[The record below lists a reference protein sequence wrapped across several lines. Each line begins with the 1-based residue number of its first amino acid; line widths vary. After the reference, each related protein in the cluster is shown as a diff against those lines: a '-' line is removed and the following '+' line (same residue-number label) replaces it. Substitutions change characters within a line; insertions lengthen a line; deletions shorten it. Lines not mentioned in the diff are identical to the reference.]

1 MRSHFALLVVL
12 LSLLVSGTT
21 VVAGDVQT
29 HPTHIDSVVGDRNAV
44 DETPTNGTTIQITPQ
59 RNSDA
64 HWNVS
69 MEFAL
74 HDENETE
81 AFKRLGSDFENGG
94 LNGDVGF
101 SAETFRQIA
110 KQEQTETGREMKIRN
125 VDREYFVGNKT
136 GTLTLTF
143 IWTNFTRVN
152 NGKIRL
158 GDAFLLDNGESTWLR
173 SLSAN
178 QNLFIHTPDGYQ
190 IQNSNFGHANG
201 TIPFHGP
208 MTIRSPTGGRD
219 FIRVTY
225 NKRNAAPVEKST
237 PWTMYVTGF
246 LVFMGVIGAGV
257 YAFLQR
263 DGDDPS
269 IDSEPSDPQ
278 PVSPPNP
285 NPDPEPEEDEPN
297 LELLSDE
304 ERVEHLLKRSGGRMK
319 QATIV
324 KETNWSNAK
333 VSQLLSAMNDADRID
348 KLRIGREN
356 LITLPGEDVTDFDD
370 E

>member
-12 LSLLVSGTT
+12 LSLLVLGTT

-29 HPTHIDSVVGDRNAV
+29 HPAHIDSVAGDRTAA
-44 DETPTNGTTIQITPQ
+44 DETPTNGTSIQITP
-59 RNSDA
+59 RPNGDA

-74 HDENETE
+74 NDENETE
-81 AFKRLGSDFENGG
+81 AFERLGSDFEQGG
-94 LNGDVGF
+94 NDDLGF

-110 KQEQTETGREMKIRN
+110 NMEQAETGREMKIRN
-125 VDREYFVGNKT
+125 IDREYSVGNET
-136 GTLTLTF
+136 GLLTLTF
-143 IWTNFTRVN
+143 VWTNFTRVN
-152 NGKIRL
+152 DGKIYL
-158 GDAFLLDNGESTWLR
+158 GDAFLLDGGESTWLR

-201 TIPFHGP
+201 TISLHGP

-219 FIRVTY
+219 FVRVTY
-225 NKRNAAPVEKST
+225 NKKNAGPVDEST
-237 PWTMYVTGF
+237 PWMMYLAGL
-246 LVFMGVIGAGV
+246 LVLVGIIGAGI
-257 YAFLQR
+257 YAFLQE
-263 DGDDPS
+263 DEDEPS
-269 IDSEPSDPQ
+269 LDSEPSDSR
-278 PVSPPNP
+278 PVSS
-285 NPDPEPEEDEPN
+285 PDLDPDSEPVEDEPD

-304 ERVEHLLKRSGGRMK
+304 ERVEHLLEQNGGRMK

-333 VSQLLSAMNDADRID
+333 VSQLLSAMNDSDRID

>member
-12 LSLLVSGTT
+12 LSLLASGTALA
-21 VVAGDVQT
+21 AGDVQT
-29 HPTHIDSVVGDRNAV
+29 HPATTDFVVGDRSAV
-44 DETPTNGTTIQITPQ
+44 NETPTNGTTIQITP
-59 RNSDA
+59 RANGDA

-69 MEFAL
+69 MDFSL

-81 AFKRLGSDFENGG
+81 AFKRLGRDFKQ
-94 LNGDVGF
+94 GDSSVGF
-101 SAETFRQIA
+101 SAETFRDIA
-110 KQEQTETGREMKIRN
+110 KREQAETGREMKIRSVN
-125 VDREYFVGNKT
+125 RDYTVSNET
-136 GTLTLTF
+136 GMLTLSF

-152 NGKIRL
+152 GDKIYL
-158 GDAFLLDNGESTWLR
+158 GDAFLLDDGESTWFR

-178 QNLFIHTPDGYQ
+178 QNLFIHSPDEYE
-190 IQNSNFGHANG
+190 IQNSNFGHNNG
-201 TIPFHGP
+201 TITLSGP
-208 MTIRSPTGGRD
+208 MTIRSPTGGGR

-225 NKRNAAPVEKST
+225 AEDSRPVEQST
-237 PWTMYVTGF
+237 PLLAYIAGF
-246 LVFMGVIGAGV
+246 VVLVGIVGAGV
-257 YAFLQR
+257 YAFTQR
-263 DGDDPS
+263 DGDGPGT
-269 IDSEPSDPQ
+269 DSEHTDEEPIPSTTPDP
-278 PVSPPNP
+278 N
-285 NPDPEPEEDEPN
+285 PEPEDDEPN

-304 ERVEHLLKRSGGRMK
+304 ERVEHLLKRNGGRMK

-333 VSQLLSAMNDADRID
+333 VSQLLSAMSDSDRID